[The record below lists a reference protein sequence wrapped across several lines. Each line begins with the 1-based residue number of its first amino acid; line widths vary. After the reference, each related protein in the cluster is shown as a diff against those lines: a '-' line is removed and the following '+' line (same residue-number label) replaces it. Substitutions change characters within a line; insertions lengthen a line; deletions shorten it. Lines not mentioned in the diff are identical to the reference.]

1 VTRVIFVVFSEK
13 DEKMYRKGI
22 TVQFP
27 PPDSDEAELGSI
39 DKEDV
44 KEDGENRE
52 SNENEEKSK

>member
-27 PPDSDEAELGSI
+27 PPDVAEESEAV
-39 DKEDV
+39 DK
-44 KEDGENRE
+44 
-52 SNENEEKSK
+52 ENEEKGKSNEKEEKK

>member
-27 PPDSDEAELGSI
+27 SPDNDQETGTVDEEAAQE
-39 DKEDV
+39 KE
-44 KEDGENRE
+44 K
-52 SNENEEKSK
+52 K

>member
-27 PPDSDEAELGSI
+27 PPDNAEESDAV
-39 DKEDV
+39 DKDDV
-44 KEDGENRE
+44 QKEKSSEKE
-52 SNENEEKSK
+52 EEKK

>member
-27 PPDSDEAELGSI
+27 PLERSELEPADFGE
-39 DKEDV
+39 KDV
-44 KEDGENRE
+44 KEKVEGDE
-52 SNENEEKSK
+52 SGKEEV

>member
-1 VTRVIFVVFSEK
+1 VIFVVFSEK

-27 PPDSDEAELGSI
+27 PPGSDEVDSEAI

-44 KEDGENRE
+44 EEKGEKEDSKGK
-52 SNENEEKSK
+52 EEKSKK